1 MSIFRTATHTIC
13 NSGDETCSLFE
24 HKTVQPSDITNCK
37 ECGGSVNRFYT
48 TNWVAVIAAGLTGVT
63 TIAIAAAIALK
74 PSTESPVG
82 VISPTLSVS
91 PVPTNQAT
99 ATPTNSPSSSA
110 TRVVTTSPTNTPTAS
125 SSPIPEATPKA
136 PVVIT
141 DGQKLDSIRR
151 ARQAISKIQSGE
163 PVRLILGDV
172 APLSVEGLP
181 ENVALKQK
189 QVARWEI
196 VGIVD
201 ASKKKVPLTTDR
213 LNELLSKYESNLSNL
228 GKIDTLT
235 LTLVVQS
242 PGTEIQ
248 EDLRDVPENLFVVDV
263 VNATLNNKLIRL
275 GF

>member
-1 MSIFRTATHTIC
+1 MSIFRKVTHTIC

-24 HKTVQPSDITNCK
+24 DKTVQPSDITNCK
-37 ECGGSVNRFYT
+37 ECGGAVNRFYT
-48 TNWVAVIAAGLTGVT
+48 TNWVAVIAASLSGITA
-63 TIAIAAAIALK
+63 IAIAGVLVLK
-74 PSTESPVG
+74 SSTNSPV
-82 VISPTLSVS
+82 VVTSPKPSVS
-91 PVPTNQAT
+91 PSPTNEAT
-99 ATPTNSPSSSA
+99 AKPTISPAPSA
-110 TRVVTTSPTNTPTAS
+110 TSVVTTSPTAIATLSPTS
-125 SSPIPEATPKA
+125 EATPKA
-136 PVVIT
+136 VVIT

-163 PVRLILGDV
+163 PVRLVLGDV
-172 APLSVEGLP
+172 KPLSVEGLP

-213 LNELLSKYESNLSNL
+213 LNELLGKYESNLNSL
-228 GKIDTLT
+228 GKLDAPTLT
-235 LTLVVQS
+235 LIVQS

-248 EDLRDVPENLFVVDV
+248 EDLRDVPETLFVVDI